1 MFARAMAGVAP
12 LLLATLI
19 VTCAPPPPPPL
30 PQAAVSMPIVPLA
43 AEPAPPPAAPVVAP
57 PAPAAEVSLPLPPPR
72 RNAADLRAE
81 FGAPDFVRKETDSE
95 LWRYDGTNCA
105 LFALLYRVNDD
116 YLVRRL
122 ETLPAGN
129 GTPADETCI
138 TSVKARVPPS

>member
-1 MFARAMAGVAP
+1 MAAIAP
-12 LLLATLI
+12 LLLALVI
-19 VTCAPPPPPPL
+19 VTCAPPPPPPV
-30 PQAAVSMPIVPLA
+30 PPASVSMPIVPLGP
-43 AEPAPPPAAPVVAP
+43 EPGTPPSPPEVLPPQPPP
-57 PAPAAEVSLPLPPPR
+57 SPPR

-95 LWRYDGTNCA
+95 LWRYDGANCA
-105 LFALLYRVNDD
+105 LFALLYRENDD

-138 TSVKARVPPS
+138 ASVKARATPPS